1 MKGFTKLLFVI
12 LLAAQSLA
20 AQTGSP
26 MRVTYRILDTLTLR
40 IDTLSIDPSSFQA
53 PGLSPSQYEFDP
65 IIATIYLKD
74 SSLLGS
80 TQVFQYKTYSCDFSK
95 PLSHKSLSLIENP
108 TSFYIVSPDDLSIYP
123 EEVSDHQMVSSGSIS
138 RGVSVGNSQDLVLN
152 SSLNL
157 QLYGYLTEDLQ
168 IQAVISDKN
177 VPIQPDGNTQSIN
190 NFNNVYIKLL
200 YKDVAQIS
208 AGDIELPE
216 AGSGFLFAT
225 GNLLGMDGKVV
236 SHFRKK
242 VNMSNMVGGG
252 VAKGRFVRQTIT
264 PTNGVQGPYKLSG
277 AHGEAGIVIIA
288 GSERVYVDGKL
299 LARGQDNDYTID
311 YNTAELTFTPSMLM
325 VAEKRVVVEFEYADR
340 NYARYALYSYNE
352 LEINDKHNLTVN
364 FYQAQDIKSQSIQP
378 ELTDD
383 QKLFLSR
390 LGDFATV
397 GSYRHDDTVAYTP
410 DRVLYCRVDTLVNG
424 QFYHAVFVYT
434 TDPAETHYAPSFT
447 YVGAHKGNYNLQSST
462 ANGRI
467 FVWTAP
473 LDGQPQ
479 GDYEPVQLLTTPKMT
494 QMLTI
499 ASKHRLPG
507 NLSIQNEMALS
518 NYDQNLFSKQDDR
531 DNVGFA
537 YNLLM
542 KQSQPLQKNLEDS
555 LAWHLLSEVAWQ
567 FVHKNFHAIESFRDV
582 EFARDY
588 NLAEDYSTLHSE
600 QMLHA
605 MFTLRKTKV
614 SQSQYAL
621 NWFSRLKDVM
631 ALRQEFS
638 SANQW
643 KGLRFNTRTTF
654 LNTRDSVQ
662 KTRYWT
668 SNNQISYLFSKVEI
682 GVKDL
687 LEHNLFRDAMADTL
701 RINSFAFNEV
711 EAFIRNNPRT
721 SDYLY
726 QMSYK
731 NRVEWAPDTNALR
744 RHLTVHEAKASFE
757 VNKWK
762 LHHLALQGTYRFQ
775 QLREVSSKPEHYFVG
790 SAEYTGRFL
799 RKSIVLQTYYEVG
812 SGMEQRIVFT
822 YLKVAAG
829 QGTHVWNDYNGNGIE
844 ELDEFELAAFQYE
857 ADYIK
862 VYLTNNEYVNTYNN
876 QLTQSV
882 QLLPANLWS
891 KPVGFKKFLSR
902 FTDVL
907 MFRSQLKDRKIQL
920 NPFYSHLEDTSLIY
934 RNMLFTNTFS
944 FNNSASKFAFDFIVK
959 ENRQKNL
966 LYYGFEQTSLSL
978 QQIALKSAP
987 ISILRLWAGYEHQ
1000 LTGNESEAMSSRCYT
1015 IRQHLVEGKVTLQFK
1030 NAYTFSAD
1038 YIWQSGRELTQN
1050 VPMSAHKGTFAA
1062 DIRFP
1067 KYGMVTASV
1076 QYAHIK
1082 STVTPNSALAYVMLG
1097 GLSAGQNA
1105 LWSLQYQ
1112 LSINAFLQLALH
1124 YEGHFSQGH
1133 KAVHT
1138 GNVTVRAQ
1146 F

>member
-1 MKGFTKLLFVI
+1 MKGFTRLLLVI
-12 LLAAQSLA
+12 LLTAQSLA

-26 MRVTYRILDTLTLR
+26 MRVTHRVVNDMTLR

-53 PGLSPSQYEFDP
+53 LGLSPSQYELDP
-65 IIATIYLKD
+65 IIATVYLKD
-74 SSLLGS
+74 STLLGS
-80 TQVFQYKTYSCDFSK
+80 TLVFQYKTYACDFSK
-95 PLSHKSLSLIENP
+95 PLSHKPLSLIENP
-108 TSFYIVSPDDLSIYP
+108 TSVYIVSPDDLSVYP
-123 EEVSDHQMVSSGSIS
+123 EEVSGHQMVSSGSIS

-157 QLYGYLTEDLQ
+157 QLYGYLTDDLQ
-168 IQAVISDKN
+168 LQAVISDKN
-177 VPIQPDGNTQSIN
+177 IPIQPEGNTQSIN
-190 NFNNVYIKLL
+190 NINNVYIKLL
-200 YKDVAQIS
+200 YKDIAQIS
-208 AGDIELPE
+208 AGDIELP
-216 AGSGFLFAT
+216 ASGSRFLFAT

-242 VNMSNMVGGG
+242 VNMTNMAGGG

-264 PTNGVQGPYKLSG
+264 PSNGVQGPYKLYG
-277 AHGEAGIVIIA
+277 AQGEIGIVIIA

-325 VAEKRVVVEFEYADR
+325 AAEKRVVVEFEYADR

-352 LEINDKHNLTVN
+352 LEINDKHSLSVN

-383 QKLFLSR
+383 QKLFLSQ
-390 LGDFATV
+390 LGDLATV
-397 GSYRHDDTVAYTP
+397 GGYRHDDTVAYTP
-410 DRVLYCRVDTLVNG
+410 DRVLYARVDTVVGEQL
-424 QFYHAVFVYT
+424 YSAVFVYT
-434 TDPAETHYAPSFT
+434 TDPAVTHYAPSFT
-447 YVGAHKGNYNLQSST
+447 YVGAHKGNYKLQSST
-462 ANGRI
+462 ANGRV
-467 FVWTAP
+467 FVWLAP
-473 LDGQPQ
+473 SDGQPQ

-499 ASKHRLPG
+499 ASKHQLPG
-507 NLSIQNEMALS
+507 NFSIQQEMALS
-518 NYDQNLFSKQDDR
+518 HYDQNLFSKLDDR
-531 DNVGFA
+531 DNTGFA
-537 YNLLM
+537 YNVAL
-542 KQSQPLQKNLEDS
+542 KQIQPLQKNREDTLS
-555 LAWHLLSEVAWQ
+555 WRLLSEVAWQ
-567 FVHKNFHAIESFRDV
+567 FVHKNFHAIESFREV

-588 NLAEDYSTLHSE
+588 NLTEDYSSLHSE
-600 QMLHA
+600 QMLRA
-605 MFTLRKTKV
+605 VFALQKTDV
-614 SQSQYAL
+614 SQTQYAL
-621 NWFSRLKDVM
+621 NWFSRWQDVM
-631 ALRQEFS
+631 ALRQELS
-638 SANQW
+638 STNRW
-643 KGLRFNTRTTF
+643 KGLCFNTRTTF

-668 SNNQISYLFSKVEI
+668 SNNQISYLFPKLEI
-682 GVKDL
+682 GVRDL
-687 LEHNLFRDAMADTL
+687 LEHNLFRDAVVDTL
-701 RINSFAFNEV
+701 RVNSFAFNEV
-711 EAFIRNNPRT
+711 EAYVRNNPQT
-721 SDYLY
+721 SEYLY
-726 QMSYK
+726 QIAYK
-731 NRVEWAPDTNALR
+731 NRVEWAPDTDALR
-744 RHLTVHEAKASFE
+744 YHLTIHESKASFE

-762 LHHLALQGTYRFQ
+762 HHHLALQGTYRFQ
-775 QLREVSSKPEHYFVG
+775 QLREVSARPEHYFVG

-799 RKSIVLQTYYEVG
+799 RRSIVWQTYYEVG
-812 SGMEQRIVFT
+812 SGMEQCKVFT

-876 QLTQSV
+876 QLTQSL
-882 QLLPANLWS
+882 QLIPANLWS
-891 KPVGFKKFLSR
+891 KPVGFRKFLAR

-920 NPFYSHLEDTSLIY
+920 NPFYSHLEDTNLIY
-934 RNMLFTNTFS
+934 RNMMFTNTFS
-944 FNNSASKFAFDFIVK
+944 FNNSASKFAFDFIVR

-966 LYYGFEQTSLSL
+966 LYYGFEQNSLSL
-978 QQIALKSAP
+978 QQLVLKSAP
-987 ISILRLWAGYEHQ
+987 VSVLRLWAGYEHQ
-1000 LTGNESEAMSSRCYT
+1000 LTDNASEAMSNRCYT
-1015 IRQHLVEGKVTLQFK
+1015 IRQHQVQGKVTLQFK
-1030 NAYTFSAD
+1030 NAYTFTAD
-1038 YIWQSGRELTQN
+1038 YVWQSALELKQN
-1050 VPMSAHKGTFAA
+1050 VPMSAHRGTLTA

-1067 KYGMVTASV
+1067 KYGVVTASV

-1082 STVTPNSALAYVMLG
+1082 STVAPNSSLAYVMLG
-1097 GLSAGQNA
+1097 GLAAGQNA

-1112 LSINAFLQLALH
+1112 LSLNAFLQLALL